1 MIEKFVSLVTDDL
14 ILEKAERLAIMFGL
28 SVQQLLEYSGD
39 LLLSQE
45 RFKHAI
51 ALYRLSKVYSV
62 LPNKIIL
69 FYFINIC

>member
-1 MIEKFVSLVTDDL
+1 MYCSCSAIEKFVHLVTEEL
-14 ILEKAERLAIMFGL
+14 KFEKAERLAIMFGL

-51 ALYRLSKVYSV
+51 TLYRLSKVS
-62 LPNKIIL
+62 KI
-69 FYFINIC
+69 YFTTL